1 MRIFIRTDASKKI
14 GSGHVMRCLS
24 LAESLRSYN
33 STVEFITRSHVSNL
47 DKLIESKGYIV
58 YSLPSPSKYKV
69 QQGLN
74 KYTTLLGVQQDL
86 DANETMQ
93 ILKGKSPDYLIVDH
107 YSLDYKWENKLRS
120 SAKKI
125 MVIDDLANRN
135 HDCDV
140 LLDQNYIYNQ
150 KSRYH
155 KLLPPSVIQ
164 LLGPKYA
171 LLRKEFQL
179 IGKDRYQSNETIK
192 RVFIFFGG
200 IDSGNLTSMALE
212 AFLHPNLIHL
222 SLNVVIGVNNPNQDI
237 LKSQVEKHPHA
248 TLYVQVDNMA
258 DLMKESDIV
267 LGAGGSTIWEW
278 MSIGLPSIVV
288 TTAENQISF
297 VKNLAQDNY
306 IKWLGNSNQVNKEII
321 SNSFLKIINNSKMLS
336 KQSHKGQELVD
347 GSGSQRVAKL
357 LTIGPN
363 IQTLQVR
370 RAKISDSL
378 LYWHWANDPTVRSNA
393 FNQHKIEWK
402 DHQTWFN
409 KSLTNFN
416 TKLLLIESESGPV
429 GQVRF
434 NRSDS
439 SYIISYSIARQFRGL
454 SLGQVVLKKAIDY
467 LRQRD
472 ISTLIG
478 DVKENNLASIK
489 IFNQLGFEE
498 VDSHQ
503 KGVIRFQ
510 LHNNILK

>member
-1 MRIFIRTDASKKI
+1 MRIVIRTDASKQI

-24 LAESLRSYN
+24 LADSLRGFD
-33 STVEFITRSHVSNL
+33 STVEFITRSHESNL
-47 DKLIESKGYIV
+47 DKLIENKGFKV
-58 YSLPSPSKYKV
+58 YSLPNPSKYRV
-69 QQGLN
+69 QQSLT
-74 KYTTLLGVQQDL
+74 KYTSWLGVQQDL
-86 DANETMQ
+86 DANETIK

-107 YSLDYKWENKLRS
+107 YALDYKWEHKLRS
-120 SAKKI
+120 CSKKI
-125 MVIDDLANRN
+125 MVIDDLANRA

-140 LLDQNYIYNQ
+140 LLDQNYLHD
-150 KSRYH
+150 KGGRYH
-155 KLLPPSVIQ
+155 TLLSPSVTQ
-164 LLGPKYA
+164 LIGPKYA
-171 LLRKEFQL
+171 LLRKEFEE
-179 IGKDRYQSNETIK
+179 ICKDRNQNQESIK
-192 RVFIFFGG
+192 SVLIFFGG
-200 IDSGNLTSMALE
+200 IDSGNLTTIAIEALM
-212 AFLHPNLIHL
+212 HRNLIHL
-222 SLNVVIGVNNPNQDI
+222 SLNVVIGANNPYQDMVKNQI
-237 LKSQVEKHPHA
+237 EKHPHA
-248 TLYVQVDNMA
+248 ALHVQVDNMA
-258 DLMKESDIV
+258 ELMKESDIV

-288 TTAENQISF
+288 TTAENQISC
-297 VKNLAQDNY
+297 VKNLARDNY
-306 IKWLGNSNQVNKEII
+306 IKWLGNTDQVSKEII
-321 SNSFLKIINNSKMLS
+321 SKAFLETINNSKILC
-336 KQSHKGQELVD
+336 KQSLKSQELVD
-347 GSGSQRVAKL
+347 GRGTQRVAKL
-357 LTIGPN
+357 LTIGPD
-363 IQTLQVR
+363 IKTLQVR

-409 KSLTNFN
+409 ESLTDFN

-439 SYIISYSIARQFRGL
+439 NYIISYSIARQFRGL
-454 SLGQVVLKKAIDY
+454 SLGQVVLTKAIDY
-467 LRQRD
+467 LRQSEVA
-472 ISTLIG
+472 ILIG